1 VGVPSGT
8 GPEPEPGA
16 RNRSPEPGGPEP
28 GGPEPGRNPE
38 PEPEP
43 EPEPGAGTGPE
54 PGTGTGT
61 RSRNRGGG
69 QKNTHLIKEM
79 KTAVGLTELSQDRGY

>member
-8 GPEPEPGA
+8 GPEPGA
-16 RNRSPEPGGPEP
+16 RNRNPEPGTG
-28 GGPEPGRNPE
+28 
-38 PEPEP
+38 
-43 EPEPGAGTGPE
+43 PEPGAGTGPE
-54 PGTGTGT
+54 PGAGTGPEPGAGAGPEPEPGTGT

-69 QKNTHLIKEM
+69 GQKNTHVIKEM